1 MISFTYQGIDS
12 TLNEDV
18 HRTWLT
24 RVVQAEDYKIR
35 DIAYIITTD
44 EEVLALNSKYLKLD
58 YYTDILTFDRS
69 ENVDL
74 AGDIFISLDRV
85 RENAITHHAEEEV
98 ELRRVMVHGVLHMMG
113 YSDGT
118 IEEGDIMR
126 SKEDYYLKMF
136 HVEQ

>member
-12 TLNEDV
+12 TLNEDK
-18 HRTWLT
+18 HRIWLNK
-24 RVVQAEDYKIR
+24 VVQEEACKIR

-44 EEVLALNSKYLKLD
+44 EEVLALNSKYLKHD

-69 ENVDL
+69 ENEVL

-85 RENAITHHAEEEV
+85 KENAITHHAEEEV

-118 IEEGDIMR
+118 IEERNIMR
-126 SKEDYYLKMF
+126 NKEDYYIKMF

>member
-12 TLNEDV
+12 KLNEDQ
-18 HRTWLT
+18 HRAWLT
-24 RVVQAEDYKIR
+24 RVVQEERYKIR

-44 EEVLALNSKYLKLD
+44 EQILALNTKYLKRD

-69 ENVDL
+69 ENTDL
-74 AGDIFISLDRV
+74 AGDIFISLERV
-85 RENAITHHAEEEV
+85 KENAITHHAKEEE
-98 ELRRVMVHGVLHMMG
+98 ELRRVMIHGVLHMMG

-118 IEEGDIMR
+118 GQEIELMR
-126 SKEDYYLKMF
+126 AKEDQYLKMF

>member
-1 MISFTYQGIDS
+1 MISFTYQGIYS
-12 TLNEDV
+12 TLNEDE

-24 RVVQAEDYKIR
+24 RVAQEEDHKIR

-44 EEVLALNSKYLKLD
+44 EEVLALNSNYLKHD

-69 ENVDL
+69 ENGVL

-85 RENAITHHAEEEV
+85 KENAITHHAEEEV
-98 ELRRVMVHGVLHMMG
+98 ELRRVMIHGVLHMMG

-118 IEEGDIMR
+118 IEEKDIMR

>member
-1 MISFTYQGIDS
+1 MISFTYQGIYS
-12 TLNEDV
+12 TLNEDE

-24 RVVQAEDYKIR
+24 RVAQEEDHKIR

-44 EEVLALNSKYLKLD
+44 EEVLALNSNYLKQD

-69 ENVDL
+69 ENGVL

-85 RENAITHHAEEEV
+85 KENAITHHAEEEV
-98 ELRRVMVHGVLHMMG
+98 ELRRVMIHGVLHMMG

-118 IEEGDIMR
+118 IEEKDIMR